1 MEKSKKKVPK
11 DKLVFGRTFTD
22 HMFSV
27 EWSKELGGWGDPL
40 IKPYGPLSL
49 NPSASVFHYATE
61 VIEKCLISADF
72 LMVFLVF

>member
-1 MEKSKKKVPK
+1 
-11 DKLVFGRTFTD
+11 
-22 HMFSV
+22 MFSV